1 LVKGYRRAVS
11 EQRHDLGAAFAWLAR
26 AMIKGEEPI
35 LRAHDVEMWD
45 YVVLATLDRGPT
57 STQSELAA
65 ASGRDKTRLIPIL
78 DRLEARGLLR
88 RTPDPADRRNRV
100 VALTADGRELVAS
113 CRTAIREMEAEF
125 LADLEPDERATFVA
139 VLDRLA
145 DAVRER

>member
-1 LVKGYRRAVS
+1 MVYLSRRLVKGYRRGVDG
-11 EQRHDLGAAFAWLAR
+11 QRHDLGAAFAWLAR
-26 AMIKGEEPI
+26 AMIKAEEPV

-45 YVVLATLDRGPT
+45 YVVLATLGRGPA

-100 VALTADGRELVAS
+100 VALTATGRELLSS
-113 CRTAIREMEAEF
+113 CRTAIRAMEAEF
-125 LADLEPDERATFVA
+125 
-139 VLDRLA
+139 
-145 DAVRER
+145 